1 MDDDAVG
8 AAGDDAE
15 ALPIGRAGSG
25 SGSGSRG
32 GGATERGNRIRGH
45 PRATD
50 SSTFE
55 PRHEFGTDGSGRAGV
70 SVGADGTNPTLGGA
84 GWWKAGQET
93 AQDAG

>member
-32 GGATERGNRIRGH
+32 GGATERDNRIRGH
-45 PRATD
+45 PRAAG

-55 PRHEFGTDGSGRAGV
+55 PRHELETGSSGREGAT
-70 SVGADGTNPTLGGA
+70 VGADGTNSTLGGA
-84 GWWKAGQET
+84 GWRKAGQET